1 MKEFRFTFAFLISCF
16 AKIGSLR
23 LSAILLCL
31 GFFGLSKSSVTMSS
45 SSLSPLSFSSSLKKP
60 VLVAMTPCFG
70 FGRLC
75 DTTFFFW
82 LLGEVVEE
90 DMELIGSD
98 VTIVGKDVVEV
109 IVDDVDVD
117 VDVDVVVA
125 VVVEVVVVV
134 VMVGA

>member
-1 MKEFRFTFAFLISCF
+1 M
-16 AKIGSLR
+16 
-23 LSAILLCL
+23 
-31 GFFGLSKSSVTMSS
+31 
-45 SSLSPLSFSSSLKKP
+45 SFSSSLKKP
-60 VLVAMTPCFG
+60 VLVSMTPCFG

-125 VVVEVVVVV
+125 VVVEVVVV
-134 VMVGA
+134 GT

>member
-1 MKEFRFTFAFLISCF
+1 MK
-16 AKIGSLR
+16 K
-23 LSAILLCL
+23 
-31 GFFGLSKSSVTMSS
+31 
-45 SSLSPLSFSSSLKKP
+45 SFSSSLKKP
-60 VLVAMTPCFG
+60 VLVSMAPCFG
-70 FGRLC
+70 F
-75 DTTFFFW
+75 TTFFFW

-117 VDVDVVVA
+117 VDVVVA

-134 VMVGA
+134 VVMVGA

>member
-1 MKEFRFTFAFLISCF
+1 
-16 AKIGSLR
+16 
-23 LSAILLCL
+23 
-31 GFFGLSKSSVTMSS
+31 
-45 SSLSPLSFSSSLKKP
+45 
-60 VLVAMTPCFG
+60 MTPCFG

-90 DMELIGSD
+90 DMELKGSD

-117 VDVDVVVA
+117 VNVVVA

-134 VMVGA
+134 VVMVGA